1 MLSQDNKDKRVND
14 VESPGR
20 LLVKERIRWKEILED
35 GYING
40 AGYWTLSNEM
50 QIGIIETNFYER
62 IIFSLP

>member
-20 LLVKERIRWKEILED
+20 LLVKERIRWNEIPED

-40 AGYWTLSNEM
+40 AGY
-50 QIGIIETNFYER
+50 
-62 IIFSLP
+62 